1 MCAVLEPPGPSTG
14 KLSKVGRTLDSHSI
28 FTVAKQNQNDAG
40 NDDISTLVA
49 LLSEA
54 PASPVLSLY
63 LKLSSGMT
71 PTSRLS
77 WNPPSPP
84 IFTIFTTRQWRLTG
98 VLSSKMPSG
107 TGIGIVP
114 TSPMSESESSEA

>member
-1 MCAVLEPPGPSTG
+1 METDQGPPAMCAVLEPPGPSTG

-77 WNPPSPP
+77 WNPPSAPHLHH
-84 IFTIFTTRQWRLTG
+84 FYH
-98 VLSSKMPSG
+98 
-107 TGIGIVP
+107 
-114 TSPMSESESSEA
+114 EAVEAHRGFK